1 MCCTFRNSLD
11 VKAQRFESSYRGQ
24 EEEEGEDVGS
34 RHGGRLCFYQHNRS
48 QHPGSRAAGQQGSSS
63 PRDLTGGKT
72 STQSGPSPQYKLS
85 PSVSRNLCQ
94 EILIVENI
102 KESKCLARV
111 ELPAVWRTSV
121 KHQRN
126 CLSAF
131 LYGSEL
137 HCSLHL
143 PTVNLMEARMTQQ
156 QPASVQ
162 YQRNQNGGCEIQ
174 CFKCQ

>member
-1 MCCTFRNSLD
+1 MLYIQKQLRCMRT
-11 VKAQRFESSYRGQ
+11 QRSESSYRGQ
-24 EEEEGEDVGS
+24 EEEEGQDVGS

-85 PSVSRNLCQ
+85 PSVSRNLV
-94 EILIVENI
+94 VEKI
-102 KESKCLARV
+102 KEFQNVRHVVLNFLQSGGLPVCL
-111 ELPAVWRTSV
+111 
-121 KHQRN
+121 
-126 CLSAF
+126 

-137 HCSLHL
+137 HCSLHP
-143 PTVNLMEARMTQQ
+143 PTVNHTEARMTQQ

-162 YQRNQNGGCEIQ
+162 YQRNQNAGCEMQ